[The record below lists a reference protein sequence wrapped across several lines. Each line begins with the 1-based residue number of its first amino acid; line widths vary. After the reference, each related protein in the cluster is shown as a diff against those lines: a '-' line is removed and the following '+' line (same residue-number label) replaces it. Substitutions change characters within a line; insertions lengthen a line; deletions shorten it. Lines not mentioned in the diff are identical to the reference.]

1 MQDSYGGNHMKKKT
15 LDRVIDSLLFE
26 ADTTGMPNIVYGIH
40 DRPISSA
47 GKGSEFETTVPGV
60 VPLRPTELMSSQ
72 LAVERPPIEDE
83 DYAPATVSDLRKAM
97 SAIAGLVP
105 PDSVE
110 KFYRQAL
117 VLLDKIEEEEMSKS
131 AAKPVELGTPDET
144 VKTES
149 KVRARRPRAFQGL
162 DALIE
167 SLEILVLSE
176 NEGDVDLYSPRAGE
190 RLRSR
195 FDPKYRAG
203 KMHDIE
209 ASDYDTAV
217 ETEDEPGA
225 KAAAAPDDD
234 QVLAQLAQQFGY
246 SGPSGIR
253 QALQRLYALMK
264 YLITQVGVS
273 RVEDMM
279 GTVVPEFIEHAVD
292 LELFDEEDSV
302 ELMASPVYVRQ
313 MDSFRNYFNSLYRP
327 VYQQLLSDKEK
338 ELRQDIQ
345 ALGIPPEV
353 VDTVYNQVTGAT
365 ARKDSVIA
373 KKIAGEMSP
382 DSVKSVLEKVAANF
396 DVLKKKMSKM
406 PDNLL
411 DLTHARVDALGSKKK
426 KQMVLDAF
434 EETSSLRGP
443 VGESRRPTR
452 K

>member
-1 MQDSYGGNHMKKKT
+1 MKKKT
-15 LDRVIDSLLFE
+15 LDRAIESLLFE
-26 ADTTGMPNIVYGIH
+26 ADTIGMPNIVYGIH
-40 DRPISSA
+40 DRPMSSTD
-47 GKGSEFETTVPGV
+47 KGSEFESTIPMD
-60 VPLRPTELMSSQ
+60 VPLKPTELMSNQ
-72 LAVERPPIEDE
+72 LSVERPPIEDE
-83 DYAPATVSDLRKAM
+83 DYVPTTVSELRKAM
-97 SAIAGLVP
+97 SAVAGLVP
-105 PDSVE
+105 PDLVE

-131 AAKPVELGTPDET
+131 AAKPVELGDPGDS
-144 VKTES
+144 VKSES
-149 KVRARRPRAFQGL
+149 KARATMPRASQGL
-162 DALIE
+162 DMLIE

-225 KAAAAPDDD
+225 KTSGAPDDN

-253 QALQRLYALMK
+253 QALQRLYTLMK
-264 YLITQVGVS
+264 YLITQVGVT

-292 LELFDEEDSV
+292 LELFDEEDAV

-327 VYQQLLSDKEK
+327 VYQKLLSDKEN

-345 ALGIPPEV
+345 ALGIPREV
-353 VDTVYNQVTGAT
+353 VDTVYNQVTGAS

-373 KKIAGEMSP
+373 KKLAGEMSP
-382 DSVKSVLEKVAANF
+382 GSVKSVLEKVAANF
-396 DVLKKKMSKM
+396 DALRGKMSKM

-411 DLTHARVDALGSKKK
+411 DLTHERVDALGPKKK
-426 KQMVLDAF
+426 RQMVLDAF
-434 EETSSLRGP
+434 EETSSLRGT
-443 VGESRRPTR
+443 VDESRRPTR
-452 K
+452 KRL